1 MKVTA
6 TPELHPASFRD
17 PSGFLFTRDGRLFRQ
32 VNQRYA
38 RDYEHLLE
46 SGLYDNLVSDGL
58 LVSHAE
64 SEESSAVPET
74 AFKVI
79 EPEIIPFV
87 SYPYEWCFSQLQDAA
102 LATLAVQR
110 KAVDHGMSLKDA
122 SAYNVQFCSGRP
134 LLVDTL
140 SFEVLREG
148 EPWIAYRQFCQ
159 HFLAPLALMSYVN
172 IELGKLLRTH
182 IDGVPLEM
190 ASQLLPRRTL
200 LKLSLLVHMHWHA
213 SAQRRFAGTST
224 RQPRPGRQMNLNAL
238 RGLADNLESAIRKLK
253 WEPRQSAWADYEQTH
268 VYSESAWGDKR
279 RLTEDFLERV
289 RPNSVWDLGANVGT
303 FSRLAS
309 ERGIPTVAFDFD
321 PGAVELSYRQIRD
334 HEETHILP
342 LVMDLTNPSPALGW
356 EHRERA
362 SLEQRGPATA
372 IFALALEHHLAISN
386 NVPLERL
393 ARYLARLGEWLLIE
407 FIPKEDPQVQRLL
420 VSREDIFDEYHR
432 EGFEA
437 AFGSHF
443 EIMRSDPVGDSGR
456 LLYEMKTLA

>member
-1 MKVTA
+1 
-6 TPELHPASFRD
+6 
-17 PSGFLFTRDGRLFRQ
+17 
-32 VNQRYA
+32 
-38 RDYEHLLE
+38 
-46 SGLYDNLVSDGL
+46 
-58 LVSHAE
+58 
-64 SEESSAVPET
+64 
-74 AFKVI
+74 
-79 EPEIIPFV
+79 
-87 SYPYEWCFSQLQDAA
+87 LQDAA